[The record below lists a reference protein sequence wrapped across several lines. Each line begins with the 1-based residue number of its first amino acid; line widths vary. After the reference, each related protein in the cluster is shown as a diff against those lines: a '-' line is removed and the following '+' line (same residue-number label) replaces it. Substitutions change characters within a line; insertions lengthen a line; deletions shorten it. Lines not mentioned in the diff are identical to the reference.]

1 MTTNFADNYFSFALP
16 YGFDPPHQSDTR
28 TIYIANRFPQ
38 YGHYTP
44 QKFIDNRIISSK
56 VRINTS
62 IIKTVVRYYF
72 ATFISLKIQGNGG
85 W

>member
-1 MTTNFADNYFSFALP
+1 MTTNFADN
-16 YGFDPPHQSDTR
+16 FDPPHQSDTR

-62 IIKTVVRYYF
+62 IIKTVVMYCF
-72 ATFISLKIQGNGG
+72 ALKSDLFV
-85 W
+85 